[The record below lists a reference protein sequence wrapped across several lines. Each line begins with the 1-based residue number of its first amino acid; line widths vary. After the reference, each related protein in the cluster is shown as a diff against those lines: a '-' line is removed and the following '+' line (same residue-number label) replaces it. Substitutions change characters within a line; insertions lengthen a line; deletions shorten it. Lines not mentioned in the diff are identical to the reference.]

1 MKNCVVSDEAKCLCI
16 AVCSAWLL
24 SVDGGLFV
32 YFFFA
37 GCASFCTEWRTQRNN
52 RIFDAVKVFLA
63 RLAKQGIV
71 PVLVTGHQGDFSYL
85 FRIDVHGFCDEPE
98 FIYKL
103 APGTVVVETQVV
115 VHIRGGGEHSPY
127 LHIGGRAAGGDK
139 HAFLGKFGIVTE
151 GVTVQLVECHRI
163 VAAFKP
169 GDTSG
174 LMQRFSAEI
183 GYPQAFAA
191 VAALGFALVA
201 AAAVHLGTSTFF

>member
-1 MKNCVVSDEAKCLCI
+1 M

-37 GCASFCTEWRTQRNN
+37 GCASFCTEWRIQRNN

-71 PVLVTGHQGDFSYL
+71 PVLVTGHQWDFPDL

-103 APGTVVVETQVV
+103 APGTVVVETKVV
-115 VHIRGGGEHSPY
+115 VHILGGGEHSPN
-127 LHIGGRAAGGDK
+127 LHIGGCAAGGYEY
-139 HAFLGKFGIVTE
+139 AALGKFGIVPK
-151 GVTVQLVECHRI
+151 GVTVQLVECHRVI
-163 VAAFKP
+163 AALEP

-174 LMQRFSAEI
+174 LM
-183 GYPQAFAA
+183 
-191 VAALGFALVA
+191 
-201 AAAVHLGTSTFF
+201 

>member
-1 MKNCVVSDEAKCLCI
+1 M
-16 AVCSAWLL
+16 
-24 SVDGGLFV
+24 G
-32 YFFFA
+32 
-37 GCASFCTEWRTQRNN
+37 
-52 RIFDAVKVFLA
+52 
-63 RLAKQGIV
+63 
-71 PVLVTGHQGDFSYL
+71 
-85 FRIDVHGFCDEPE
+85 
-98 FIYKL
+98 
-103 APGTVVVETQVV
+103 V
-115 VHIRGGGEHSPY
+115 VHIRGGGEHSSY